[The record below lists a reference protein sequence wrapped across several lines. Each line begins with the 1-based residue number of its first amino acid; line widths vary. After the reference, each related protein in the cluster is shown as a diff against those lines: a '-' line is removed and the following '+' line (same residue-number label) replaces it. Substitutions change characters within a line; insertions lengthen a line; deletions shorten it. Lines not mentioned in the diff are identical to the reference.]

1 VSHNV
6 VFYDH
11 MRSSI
16 GRNVQMCCDRFCV
29 SLADATESL
38 FSIRAIDGVCRD
50 KVPVDDEVIRNV
62 ECSIE
67 LVVITDNML
76 QLSSDVF
83 SLIDIRDV
91 ILLLCTG

>member
-1 VSHNV
+1 MSHNV

-16 GRNVQMCCDRFCV
+16 GRNIQMCCDRL
-29 SLADATESL
+29 SLADATDSL
-38 FSIRAIDGVCRD
+38 FSIRDIDDVCRD

-67 LVVITDNML
+67 LVIIRDNML

-83 SLIDIRDV
+83 
-91 ILLLCTG
+91 